1 MRINNKVLF
10 SLSNMIRTFE
20 VLLISVF
27 LSRFLLDKNA
37 LGELLQIIFI
47 SSILVTLISGLPLSL
62 NFFYGRYS
70 ESEKRALL
78 FVKFFFMLTGIALIF
93 CLLIFMLKGIIA
105 NSFQNEAFIKNI
117 HVILSFFFIKLMN
130 TIFPNYHYLTNKLHK
145 YLILYVITTVTLVG
159 CFVYDYFLGNFS
171 IENILMQLLGIE
183 LLRLVINFVIINKNE
198 IKFNLGAFDKQEFI
212 YVLTITT
219 GVVLGAFNLY
229 IDKYL
234 VATLLNP
241 TEFVFYQN
249 GAINLPFV
257 NIITSS
263 LFIALIPVF
272 AELNVKHKI
281 KELAFQTKMAI
292 AKCTFF
298 LIPILVYCF
307 FEAIPLIKFLY
318 GDDFEASGHVFK
330 IYILRYALSVMAF
343 SIFMGSIGLEKR
355 SNFIIFISAVIGL
368 ALNSVLIPMYGIIG
382 ASWAIVIASL
392 STIAISFYYINKKLN
407 LRISDYFPVR
417 DYFRIIFFS
426 VLLYI
431 PFYFFNASIDL
442 KWVVVISAMI
452 YYMIVL
458 LILNHKMKI
467 FNTNRL
473 LKKA

>member
-47 SSILVTLISGLPLSL
+47 SSVLVTLISGLPLSL
-62 NFFYGRYS
+62 NYFYGRYS
-70 ESEKRALL
+70 ESVKRDLL
-78 FVKFFFMLTGIALIF
+78 FVKFFFMLCCIALIF
-93 CLLIFMLKGIIA
+93 CFLVFMLKGLIA
-105 NSFQNEAFIKNI
+105 TSFQNESFERNI
-117 HVILSFFFIKLMN
+117 YIILSFFFIKLMN
-130 TIFPNYHYLTNKLHK
+130 TIFPNYHYLTNKLSK
-145 YLILYVITTVTLVG
+145 YLILYMITTVTLVG
-159 CFVYDYFLGNFS
+159 CFFYDYFIGNFS
-171 IENILMQLLGIE
+171 IENILIQLLGIE
-183 LLRLVINFVIINKNE
+183 LFRLLINFVIINKNE
-198 IKFNLGAFDKQEFI
+198 IKINFQAFNKQEFI

-272 AELNVKHKI
+272 AELNVKNKI
-281 KELAFQTKMAI
+281 KELAFETKMAI
-292 AKCTFF
+292 VKCAFF

-318 GDDFEASGHVFK
+318 GDDFEVSGQVFK

-343 SIFMGSIGLEKR
+343 SVFMGSIGLEKR
-355 SNFIIFISAVIGL
+355 SNFIIFISAFIGL
-368 ALNSVLIPMYGIIG
+368 ALNSVLIPVYGIIG

-407 LRISDYFPVR
+407 LSISDYFPVR
-417 DYFRIIFFS
+417 GYFNIMFVSI
-426 VLLYI
+426 LLYV
-431 PFYFFNASIDL
+431 PFYFFNVFFGL
-442 KWVVVISAMI
+442 KWVVVISAMV
-452 YYMIVL
+452 YYLVVL
-458 LILNHKMKI
+458 LLLNHKMKI
-467 FNTNRL
+467 FNINTL
-473 LKKA
+473 LKRA